1 MDFDWISRADRLLG
15 FGLLIVTVIG
25 GVLAWLQRRGHSF
38 VDDEVAPLRAGQKLQ
53 VQRMDQVEARLAGVE
68 RDVGL
73 LEERTSRIESALPGL
88 ATKED
93 LTTLRVQIAEVGA
106 KLDGVEGKIDTL
118 YRAALAA
125 GRRDE

>member
-38 VDDEVAPLRAGQKLQ
+38 VDDEVAPLRAGQDRQAERLDD
-53 VQRMDQVEARLAGVE
+53 VDRRLAGVE
-68 RDVGL
+68 REVGL
-73 LEERTSRIESALPGL
+73 LEERTNRIERALPGL

-93 LTTLRVQIAEVGA
+93 LTPLRVQIAEIGA